1 MKNMTPGEQAVWAAR
16 FTQAQADHF
25 QAEMQRRL
33 TEQTSETPAMTPH
46 EQAALVMEATN
57 IAVEQAHNA
66 VVLLRSF
73 KASDGADMLR
83 EILGRPPV
91 LPMPAPLEW
100 LPEPFDRLLPPP
112 GMMFPDEGER
122 ALYEQSPQAVV
133 VGIGANSI
141 AVDLEEAWKKHA
153 EQHDPPGFV
162 VVAVDGI
169 PFGDDAT
176 DHEYEPRLHRPD
188 GGEMVLGPQVSTAAD
203 ARAFCWKC
211 HEKPHHVSFWA
222 RFGEQ
227 TGTSMAAILEWTDT
241 QLSEAWAYLQARAE
255 WESKRPALPSFWEIE
270 E

>member
-1 MKNMTPGEQAVWAAR
+1 MKTMTPGEQAVWAAR

-25 QAEMQRRL
+25 QAELQRRL
-33 TEQTSETPAMTPH
+33 VEQTDATPAMTQQ
-46 EQAALVMEATN
+46 EQAALVMEATD

-100 LPEPFDRLLPPP
+100 LPEPFNRAEPPP
-112 GMMFPDEGER
+112 MMMFADGR
-122 ALYEQSPQAVV
+122 SDVV
-133 VGIGANSI
+133 KH
-141 AVDLEEAWKKHA
+141 VDSDGLDVELTDLAAAWKDHVD
-153 EQHDPPGFV
+153 HIDPPGFV
-162 VVAVDGI
+162 IVAVDGI
-169 PFGDDAT
+169 PFGEDAT

-188 GGEMVLGPQVSTAAD
+188 GGEMVLGPQQATAVE
-203 ARAFCWKC
+203 ARAFCWRC

-227 TGTSMAAILEWTDT
+227 TGTSMAAILEWTDA
-241 QLSEAWAYLQARAE
+241 QMSEAWAYLQVRAE
-255 WESKRPALPSFWEIE
+255 WDSKRPALPSFWEIE

>member
-1 MKNMTPGEQAVWAAR
+1 MKTMTPGEQAVWAAR

-33 TEQTSETPAMTPH
+33 VEQTDATPAMTQQ

-100 LPEPFDRLLPPP
+100 LPEPFSRAEPPP
-112 GMMFPDEGER
+112 MMMFADGR
-122 ALYEQSPQAVV
+122 SDAVKHV
-133 VGIGANSI
+133 DSDGLDVGLI
-141 AVDLEEAWKKHA
+141 DLAAAWKDHVD
-153 EQHDPPGFV
+153 HLDPPGFV
-162 VVAVDGI
+162 IAAVDGI
-169 PFGDDAT
+169 PFGEDAT

-188 GGEMVLGPQVSTAAD
+188 GGEMVLGPQQATAVE
-203 ARAFCWKC
+203 ARTFCWRC

-227 TGTSMAAILEWTDT
+227 TGTSMAAILEWTDA

-255 WESKRPALPSFWEIE
+255 WDSKRPALPSFWEIE